1 MSEMDFS
8 WTLYVVTQCIHV
20 CQSLILI
27 HYTIM
32 LHPMQVLWICSDCG
46 ESVSKI
52 KIVTLH
58 GGHKMILQNYR
69 II

>member
-1 MSEMDFS
+1 
-8 WTLYVVTQCIHV
+8 
-20 CQSLILI
+20 
-27 HYTIM
+27 M